1 MDFLENLNFTKKK
14 LSCCI
19 KGDSF
24 FFDTSQV
31 DSARF
36 GLIQI
41 LETFK
46 KVKKGEEIYSF
57 YGYADFFIR
66 NKGREWYYGQW
77 QAYKKAF
84 PNSPKIKYY
93 ETQGKIKLNLI

>member
-1 MDFLENLNFTKKK
+1 MDFLENLNFTKKSYHVVSK
-14 LSCCI
+14 EI
-19 KGDSF
+19 H

-66 NKGREWYYGQW
+66 NKGREWYYDQW

-84 PNSPKIKYY
+84 PNSLKIKYY
-93 ETQGKIKLNLI
+93 EKKKKKKLNLI